1 MENAKMQTISSK
13 QGNLITFDYQGKS
26 LDYGILNGEPV
37 FNLNAVAEMLG
48 LTNPRMS
55 IDTSDE
61 DYCIKIDNSVV
72 SFAYNRNLNN
82 RGELFFTEAGLYALL
97 MRSNKPE
104 TKTFQKWVTK
114 EVLPSIR
121 KNGGYIVGQENLS
134 DDEFLA
140 RALVVANNVLR
151 NKDKVIQEQ
160 KATITDQAQVIN
172 AYRIT
177 DKTRRNKQEL
187 ATLLNRKIREL
198 ADKEYNRQYNKA
210 YLAVY
215 EEFSK
220 LHCFTHKIDMKFL
233 RTNIDYLGECLKLV
247 LDKLHS
253 GDDAQTA
260 RAVWYRNRQ
269 SAK

>member
-1 MENAKMQTISSK
+1 MQTISADNTRIDSELPIFENMAVETTIQNDTIFFK
-13 QGNLITFDYQGKS
+13 LANLEKILGLSAGTSRKWVAEGWFDKDEMITVRNSHGMPSNCVSESGLYR
-26 LDYGILNGEPV
+26 ILNR
-37 FNLNAVAEMLG
+37 
-48 LTNPRMS
+48 TNSPKARPF
-55 IDTSDE
+55 E
-61 DYCIKIDNSVV
+61 
-72 SFAYNRNLNN
+72 R
-82 RGELFFTEAGLYALL
+82 
-97 MRSNKPE
+97 
-104 TKTFQKWVTK
+104 WVTK

-253 GDDAQTA
+253 GDEDVLI
-260 RAVWYRNRQ
+260 R
-269 SAK
+269 

>member
-1 MENAKMQTISSK
+1 MENAKMQTISADNTRIDSELPIFENMAVETTIQNDTIFFK
-13 QGNLITFDYQGKS
+13 LANLEKILGLSAGTSRKWVAEGWFDNEEITNVRNSHGGIPSNYVSESG
-26 LDYGILNGEPV
+26 LYRILNR
-37 FNLNAVAEMLG
+37 
-48 LTNPRMS
+48 TNSPKARPF
-55 IDTSDE
+55 E
-61 DYCIKIDNSVV
+61 
-72 SFAYNRNLNN
+72 R
-82 RGELFFTEAGLYALL
+82 
-97 MRSNKPE
+97 
-104 TKTFQKWVTK
+104 WVTK

-253 GDDAQTA
+253 GDEDVLI
-260 RAVWYRNRQ
+260 R
-269 SAK
+269 

>member
-1 MENAKMQTISSK
+1 MENTKMQTIGK
-13 QGNLITFDYQGKS
+13 QGIVNSFSSDLGNIRVIMQDNEPMFCLADIAKILEIQNPTDVANAIKREFELPRLNLGSFDTG
-26 LDYGILNGEPV
+26 YGVKEFSMV
-37 FNLNAVAEMLG
+37 
-48 LTNPRMS
+48 
-55 IDTSDE
+55 DE
-61 DYCIKIDNSVV
+61 SQ
-72 SFAYNRNLNN
+72 
-82 RGELFFTEAGLYALL
+82 LYFII
-97 MRSNKPE
+97 MRSNSKKSKP
-104 TKTFQKWVTK
+104 FRLWVTK

-121 KNGGYIVGQENLS
+121 KNGGYIAGQESLS

-187 ATLLNRKIREL
+187 VTLLNRKIREL

-253 GDDAQTA
+253 GDDALA
-260 RAVWYRNRQ
+260 LKA
-269 SAK
+269 